1 MGVAVG
7 ACVGAAVGAVVGC
20 AVCCCVGD
28 GVADAVAVA
37 VGDALA
43 LGLALALG
51 DGLAATT
58 VVGVG
63 AALVA
68 AGRVTDGCPS
78 GVGFPLSSLVCCPW
92 THDARNSAAVN
103 ADTSLNNFELPPF
116 LDPPS
121 GTRRG
126 LAAIVSTAC
135 SGERP

>member
-1 MGVAVG
+1 M
-7 ACVGAAVGAVVGC
+7 GAVVGC
-20 AVCCCVGD
+20 VVCCCVGD
-28 GVADAVAVA
+28 GVVDAVVVA

-43 LGLALALG
+43 LALALG

-63 AALVA
+63 ATLVA
-68 AGRVTDGCPS
+68 AGTVTDGCPS

-103 ADTSLNNFELPPF
+103 ADTSLNKFELPPF

-135 SGERP
+135 FGEQA